1 MRKINY
7 DSVFGKRLLTVLFA
21 SILLSSFG
29 VLSDGMFASAVSYTI
44 DKTKSGLVASD
55 PLNNQTETKQQV
67 LSDTRYWNYYG
78 TAVAE
83 KNTPYDIYKDA
94 QGLHIGEPGPDP
106 TQFGDGSYSG
116 YYAVSP
122 HTNAVLVHAVL
133 TATNQPVLH
142 NDFQNQLE
150 IMTTSGIVNYL
161 DCAAITN
168 TDGTY
173 WTLVHG
179 YGDAVEASHF
189 DTLWVDTSANQ
200 PLTRDCTVIT
210 NGANY
215 LKLYM
220 DNVLVYSSN
229 TLSLNMPAPFDYYLQ
244 TMNSYYNQMRY
255 GVFKDYYAT
264 TDENIKITNNPSNAA
279 TVSLVDASGKQL
291 ASSSVT
297 AGTATLDV
305 GKYHFPISGTINVYD
320 GSNNL
325 IASSTESIYGGDA
338 FSVNV
343 SSGTQTAPQPPTNL
357 SATAVSS
364 SQINLSWNAPSNNGG
379 SPITGYKINRSDDG
393 GTTWITL
400 VQNTQSTGTTYSDT
414 GLSPSTT
421 HSYRVFAINGVGT
434 SPSSN
439 TAIATTIAQVHTIT
453 RSQSGL
459 VASDSLTNETKT
471 QQQLFANQQYWKD
484 GGDAIAENAPYEYS
498 KDSQGLHIGVQ
509 APANGTWAGMYSVTP
524 NTNAMLFHSVVT
536 TPVNFIPYQWYEN
549 GMYVQ
554 TAASQNV
561 NYVTCVAATSQWGLD
576 WIVVSTTGNVNQAT
590 QFNVLYADPSSNQPL
605 TRDCTIITNG
615 NNYLKVYLDGTL
627 VYNNSTMNLQM
638 PGPFNAFLE
647 PQSSYPGQMLD
658 GSYKDY
664 YATTDENI
672 KITNNPANAARVDL
686 IGTSGTVI
694 ASSPV
699 ISGTGTINVGS
710 YHFPLA
716 GTIKVY
722 DGSNN
727 VIASTSS
734 IVNIFGG
741 DVYSVS

>member
-1 MRKINY
+1 MHKINY

-122 HTNAVLVHAVL
+122 NTNAVLVHAVL

-229 TLSLNMPAPFDYYLQ
+229 TLALNMPAPFDYYLQ

-264 TDENIKITNNPSNAA
+264 TDENIKITNNPSNAVA
-279 TVSLVDASGKQL
+279 VALVDASGKSL

-320 GSNNL
+320 GSNNV
-325 IASSTESIYGGDA
+325 IASSAESIYGGDA
-338 FSVNV
+338 FSINV

-357 SATAVSS
+357 SATAVSQ
-364 SQINLSWNAPSNNGG
+364 SQINLSWNAPSDNGGSTITGYQIESSTDSGSTWSTIVSNTGSTSTTYSNTGLTPNTTYTYRVSAINSVGTSSPSNVSSATTSQAPTVPQPPTGLSATAISSSQVNLSWSAPSNNGGSAITGYMVERSQDSGNTWSTVTPNTGSASTTYSDSGLGASTAYSYRVSAINSVGTSSPSNIASATTSTQMFPPQPPTNLSATAISSSQINLSWSAPGNNGG
-379 SPITGYKINRSDDG
+379 SPIVGYKIERSTNG
-393 GTTWITL
+393 GAWSTI
-400 VQNTQSTGTTYSDT
+400 VSNTGSTSTMYTNT
-414 GLSPSTT
+414 GLLPLMTY
-421 HSYRVFAINGVGT
+421 SYRVSAING
-434 SPSSN
+434 
-439 TAIATTIAQVHTIT
+439 
-453 RSQSGL
+453 
-459 VASDSLTNETKT
+459 
-471 QQQLFANQQYWKD
+471 
-484 GGDAIAENAPYEYS
+484 
-498 KDSQGLHIGVQ
+498 
-509 APANGTWAGMYSVTP
+509 
-524 NTNAMLFHSVVT
+524 
-536 TPVNFIPYQWYEN
+536 
-549 GMYVQ
+549 
-554 TAASQNV
+554 
-561 NYVTCVAATSQWGLD
+561 
-576 WIVVSTTGNVNQAT
+576 
-590 QFNVLYADPSSNQPL
+590 
-605 TRDCTIITNG
+605 
-615 NNYLKVYLDGTL
+615 
-627 VYNNSTMNLQM
+627 
-638 PGPFNAFLE
+638 
-647 PQSSYPGQMLD
+647 
-658 GSYKDY
+658 
-664 YATTDENI
+664 
-672 KITNNPANAARVDL
+672 
-686 IGTSGTVI
+686 IGTSTPSNV
-694 ASSPV
+694 ASATTQLIGPV
-699 ISGTGTINVGS
+699 PIPGGLISRIGIS
-710 YHFPLA
+710 MPKL
-716 GTIKVY
+716 
-722 DGSNN
+722 
-727 VIASTSS
+727 
-734 IVNIFGG
+734 
-741 DVYSVS
+741 